1 MLASGRHAAR
11 TSSQSLTV
19 DRADPAHGPSGS
31 TKRFGD
37 GPRVAAAVREH
48 LVLLAR

>member
-19 DRADPAHGPSGS
+19 DRADPAHGPAGS
-31 TKRFGD
+31 AKRVG
-37 GPRVAAAVREH
+37 GEPRVAAAVRQH
-48 LVLLAR
+48 LALVTR